1 MLVLIEIRQRY
12 LLFVLFLSMT
22 QAYAQNGLIVTEIMI
37 SPRPGSLPL
46 EEYIEIYNHGSSVV
60 SLKDIQLRV
69 SGQAIP
75 LPDHYLAPKQYMLLV
90 AAPHAALFDHLGN
103 VLGLSPWWTLSN
115 TEGSIAL
122 VDRHDIV
129 LHQSVMPRLGIEIRQ
144 NEELVIA

>member
-1 MLVLIEIRQRY
+1 
-12 LLFVLFLSMT
+12 
-22 QAYAQNGLIVTEIMI
+22 
-37 SPRPGSLPL
+37 
-46 EEYIEIYNHGSSVV
+46 
-60 SLKDIQLRV
+60 
-69 SGQAIP
+69 
-75 LPDHYLAPKQYMLLV
+75 MLLV

-144 NEELVIA
+144 NDELVIA